1 MNDPGAP
8 PARQGEPPLSPI
20 VEAEPVAPPLE
31 GGPAP
36 VTPPASQSSPPSVR
50 DFFQRLGLASK
61 PIAPTTAEGPH
72 VERPTFFFFGIVAGV
87 SLLAD
92 VSTKAWAEVALS
104 RRLFTAEPSITLIKD
119 HLTFTLAYN
128 EGGAWG
134 LLSDASE
141 TIRRPF
147 FFAVSVLAV
156 LFIVSLYSKLVK
168 GQHSLTWGLP
178 FVLGGALGNLS
189 DRVTRN
195 SVVDFIDYRADWV
208 LAMNRGIAKGLKY
221 IGKNWGLT
229 DHWPTFN
236 IADVAICIG
245 VGLMAV
251 DMFTSRR
258 GPERREPPPLEPVGA
273 SNPPVG

>member
-1 MNDPGAP
+1 MNEPGDPLV
-8 PARQGEPPLSPI
+8 RSGEAPLSTSSDGAATTATA
-20 VEAEPVAPPLE
+20 EASR
-31 GGPAP
+31 GGP
-36 VTPPASQSSPPSVR
+36 PPSARDWLVR
-50 DFFQRLGLASK
+50 FGLASR
-61 PIAPTTAEGPH
+61 PPAPGVAEGD
-72 VERPTFFFFGIVAGV
+72 VERPTFLFFGIVAGA

-92 VSTKAWAEVALS
+92 VITKAWAEVVLS
-104 RRLFTAEPSITLIKD
+104 KRLQQMESGIVLIKD
-119 HLTFTLAYN
+119 HLTLTLAYN
-128 EGGAWG
+128 KGGAWG
-134 LLSDASE
+134 LLADASE

-189 DRVTRN
+189 DRVTR
-195 SVVDFIDYRADWV
+195 SGVIDFIDYRADWV
-208 LAMNRGIAKGLKY
+208 LAMNQGLAKGLKV
-221 IGKNWGLT
+221 IGSGWGLT

-258 GPERREPPPLEPVGA
+258 GPERREPPPLAPVGA
-273 SNPPVG
+273 SNPPLGPPLG

>member
-1 MNDPGAP
+1 MNEPGQPLARPGEAPLPTSVEGAP
-8 PARQGEPPLSPI
+8 PTAA
-20 VEAEPVAPPLE
+20 VEAR
-31 GGPAP
+31 G
-36 VTPPASQSSPPSVR
+36 SHPPSSAR
-50 DFFQRLGLASK
+50 DWLVRLGLASRP
-61 PIAPTTAEGPH
+61 PIAGIADGE
-72 VERPTFFFFGIVAGV
+72 VERPTFMFFGIVAGA

-92 VSTKAWAEVALS
+92 VITKAWAEVVLS
-104 RRLFTAEPSITLIKD
+104 RRLYQMEPGIVLIKD
-119 HLTFTLAYN
+119 HLTLTLAYN
-128 EGGAWG
+128 KGGAWG
-134 LLSDASE
+134 LLADASE

-189 DRVTRN
+189 DRVTR
-195 SVVDFIDYRADWV
+195 SGVIDFIDYRADWV
-208 LAMNRGIAKGLKY
+208 LSMNQALAKGLKVV
-221 IGKNWGLT
+221 GQSWGLT

-273 SNPPVG
+273 SNPPLGPPLG

>member
-1 MNDPGAP
+1 MNEPGDPLARPGVTPLSTSIEGATTT
-8 PARQGEPPLSPI
+8 ATAEPPRAS
-20 VEAEPVAPPLE
+20 
-31 GGPAP
+31 
-36 VTPPASQSSPPSVR
+36 TPPGSR
-50 DFFQRLGLASK
+50 DWLARLGLASR
-61 PIAPTTAEGPH
+61 PPAPGVVDGE
-72 VERPTFFFFGIVAGV
+72 VERPSFFFFGIVAGA

-92 VSTKAWAEVALS
+92 VITKAWAEVVLS
-104 RRLFTAEPSITLIKD
+104 KRLYQMEAGIVVIKD
-119 HLTFTLAYN
+119 HLTLTLAYN
-128 EGGAWG
+128 KGGAWG
-134 LLSDASE
+134 LLADASE

-189 DRVTRN
+189 DRVTR
-195 SVVDFIDYRADWV
+195 SGVIDFIDYRADWV
-208 LAMNRGIAKGLKY
+208 LAMNQGLAKALKY
-221 IGKNWGLT
+221 VGQGWGLT

-273 SNPPVG
+273 SNPPLGPPLG

>member
-1 MNDPGAP
+1 MSEP
-8 PARQGEPPLSPI
+8 PA
-20 VEAEPVAPPLE
+20 PVAPEAEQKLPE
-31 GGPAP
+31 MENVSPP
-36 VTPPASQSSPPSVR
+36 VASSPPPPVSR
-50 DFFQRLGLASK
+50 DWLSRLGLTRHAPVSVAPADDAS
-61 PIAPTTAEGPH
+61 
-72 VERPTFFFFGIVAGV
+72 VERPTFLFFGVVAGIA
-87 SLLAD
+87 LLAD
-92 VSTKAWAEVALS
+92 VTSKAWAEIVLS
-104 RRLFTAEPSITLIKD
+104 RRIFSMEPGIVIIKK
-119 HLTFTLAYN
+119 HLTLTLAYN
-128 EGGAWG
+128 KGGAWG
-134 LLSDASE
+134 LLQDASE

-168 GQHSLTWGLP
+168 GQHALTWGLP

-195 SVVDFIDYRADWV
+195 SVIDFIDYRAEWV
-208 LAMNRGIAKGLKY
+208 LAMNRGIAAGLKHV
-221 IGKNWGLT
+221 GGNWGLT

-258 GPERREPPPLEPVGA
+258 GPEKREPPLEPVGA
-273 SNPPVG
+273 SEPPLG